1 MRTPA
6 NTAGAWHEQPG
17 ALSRFVGDL
26 IASEV
31 AHLRPG
37 GAALPAQPWPQELSL
52 DEDGLGLDSL
62 ERLSV
67 ASSLNEA
74 LHLHES
80 GIEDL
85 LLARR
90 CFGEWLE
97 IAHTGL
103 RQFDTRLSFRTSGS
117 AGTPKAC
124 SHMLATLE
132 QEADCLATMLG
143 GAKRLLVAVP
153 AHHIYG
159 FLFTVLLPARLGVAD
174 VIDVRRA
181 TPQTLQRMMSAGDLV
196 ISHPAHW
203 TLLAKHASAIPA
215 GVAGVTST
223 AACDDALARLLEKR
237 GLQRL
242 LQVYGS
248 SETAGV
254 GWREQPGAPYC
265 LMPFWSPDSAD
276 DSQLLRT
283 IPNGTAHA
291 HQLQD
296 RLEWL
301 ADGRFNLRGRRDEAI
316 QVGGI
321 NVFPTRIRQALLEH
335 PGVADAAVR
344 LMSADEGAR
353 LKAFIVPVSG
363 TDPRALCWEL
373 ERAMQ
378 TRLSAPERPKAWT
391 VGDSLPVNAHGKHC
405 DWPLVTN
412 TAAHMRA

>member
-1 MRTPA
+1 MTTPT

-26 IASEV
+26 IAGEV

-37 GAALPAQPWPQELSL
+37 GAALAARPWPHDLSL

-67 ASSLNEA
+67 ASALNEA

-90 CFGEWLE
+90 RFGEWLE

-103 RQFDTRLSFRTSGS
+103 RQSDARLSFRTSGS
-117 AGTPKAC
+117 SGTPKAC
-124 SHMLATLE
+124 AHALATLE
-132 QEADCLATMLG
+132 QEADCLGMMLG
-143 GAKRLLVAVP
+143 GARRLLVAVP

-159 FLFTVLLPARLGVAD
+159 FLFTVLLPSRLGVAD
-174 VIDVRRA
+174 VIDVRRT
-181 TPQTLQRMMSAGDLV
+181 TPQALQHMMSAGDLV

-203 TLLAKHASAIPA
+203 SLMAKHASTIPA
-215 GVAGVTST
+215 GVVGVTST
-223 AACDDALARLLEKR
+223 APCDDALARSLEKH

-254 GWREQPGAPYC
+254 GWREQAGAPYC
-265 LMPFWSPDSAD
+265 LLPFWSFDQAD
-276 DSQLLRT
+276 GSRLLRAT
-283 IPNGTAHA
+283 PQGSVHA
-291 HQLQD
+291 HDLQD

-301 ADGRFNLRGRRDEAI
+301 ADGRFNLRSRRDEAV

-321 NVFPTRIRQALLEH
+321 NVFPARIRQLLLEH
-335 PGVADAAVR
+335 PEVADAAVR
-344 LMSADEGAR
+344 LMSAGEGSR
-353 LKAFIVPVSG
+353 LKAFVVPASG
-363 TDPRALCWEL
+363 TDREALRSDL
-373 ERAMQ
+373 ERATQ
-378 TRLSAPERPKAWT
+378 TRLSAVERPKAWAF
-391 VGDSLPVNAHGKHC
+391 GDSLPVNDQGKLC
-405 DWPLVTN
+405 DWPLATN
-412 TAAHMRA
+412 AAGAMRT

>member
-1 MRTPA
+1 MIAPTG
-6 NTAGAWHEQPG
+6 TTGAWHEQPG

-26 IASEV
+26 IAGEL

-37 GAALPAQPWPQELSL
+37 GAALPAPPWPLDLSL

-80 GIEDL
+80 GVEDL

-97 IAHTGL
+97 IAQAGL

-117 AGTPKAC
+117 SGTPKTC
-124 SHMLATLE
+124 SHALGTLE
-132 QEADCLATMLG
+132 QEADCLAAMLG
-143 GAKRLLVAVP
+143 GAARLLVAVP

-174 VIDVRRA
+174 VIDVRRT
-181 TPQTLQRMMSAGDLV
+181 TPQTLQRVMSAGDLV

-203 TLLAKHASAIPA
+203 SLIVKHASAIPA
-215 GVAGVTST
+215 GVVGVTST
-223 AACDDALARLLEKR
+223 APCDDALARSLEER

-242 LQVYGS
+242 LHIYGS

-254 GWREQPGAPYC
+254 AWREQPGAPYC
-265 LMPFWSPDSAD
+265 LLPFWSPHPAD
-276 DSQLLRT
+276 DSRLLRT
-283 IPNGTAHA
+283 SAHGTVHA
-291 HQLQD
+291 HDLQD

-301 ADGRFNLRGRRDEAI
+301 ADGRFQLRGRRDEAV

-353 LKAFIVPVSG
+353 LKAFVVPSPG
-363 TDPRALCWEL
+363 IDPQALCSEL

-378 TRLSAPERPKAWT
+378 TRLSAPERPKAWAF
-391 VGDSLPVNAHGKHC
+391 GGSLPVNNHGKHC
-405 DWPLVTN
+405 DWPLDTN
-412 TAAHMRA
+412 AAVHVRV